1 MNRDTIIE
9 YVIIASVF
17 VAGVFLGG
25 LDGCRSHPRVIAT
38 SDLHVSR
45 TDSTLD
51 ITRYAPETQH
61 PVGRVVYRERRVPF
75 AVHDTTYLERPDTAR
90 RIDPSIPPFTVSTT
104 AVFGGDTVGAAVDI
118 PENNWR
124 IELRRKPD
132 TNLTV
137 RRYDSVATST
147 SVAVEDTKRWGISL
161 FAGYTKGISEIDKPL
176 LRLEDARVGIG
187 ITYRLWGW

>member
-1 MNRDTIIE
+1 MSKQTTIQC
-9 YVIIASVF
+9 IIVVAVF

-38 SDLHVSR
+38 SELHVSR
-45 TDSTLD
+45 TDSTRD
-51 ITRYAPETQH
+51 ITRYAPEIQQ
-61 PVGRVVYRERRVPF
+61 PVGRVVYRERRVPY

-90 RIDPSIPPFTVSTT
+90 SIDPRIPPFTVSTT

-124 IELRRKPD
+124 IELKRKPD

-161 FAGYTKGISEIDKPL
+161 FAGYTMGVDDIDKPVL
-176 LRLEDARVGIG
+176 APAHLRVGIG
-187 ITYRLWGW
+187 ITYRIWGW